1 MKHMKKSIFMLT
13 ILSGMFVSSCI
24 KDSHTN
30 PHPGYLSNQVILE
43 WNEIAY
49 QAFGG
54 EAYGHSVMASKIN
67 AMAHLAMHDALN
79 AVDPV
84 YSPYAFTG
92 RDADANPIVAAA
104 SAAHTV
110 LVSEIPEGTQFLD
123 SALQQTLS
131 AIDDGDAKNRGILL
145 GKEAGQAII
154 DARENDGSAGDPFSP
169 VPPSDVP
176 GVYQAVP
183 PFDFV
188 FAPFW
193 TDVKLFG
200 LQSKDQFRSVLHPTL
215 DSQEYAEAFNEIKEA
230 GKLISGSRT
239 ADQTA
244 TAHFWYEF
252 SEAGWNRVARVA
264 AKHKKL
270 GLWETARLFAL
281 VDMAMA
287 DAYIA
292 GWDSKFYYNLWRPYT
307 AIRNASSDGNGQTMD
322 DLQWE
327 PLMPTPP
334 VQDYP
339 STHSALGNAAAT
351 VLANILGDHT
361 PFSMN
366 SPTALPGSKPRH
378 FTSFKQAA
386 NENADSRVM
395 AGIHFR
401 FACDAGQVMGDKVG
415 QWVVDHHL
423 KPLK

>member
-1 MKHMKKSIFMLT
+1 MKKSILMLT
-13 ILSGMFVSSCI
+13 ILTGLFVASCI
-24 KDSHTN
+24 KDSHNN
-30 PHPGYLSNQVILE
+30 PRPGYLSNEVILE

-54 EAYGHSVMASKIN
+54 EAYLNSVMASKIN
-67 AMAHLAMHDALN
+67 AMVHLAMHDALN

-84 YSPYAFTG
+84 YSSYAFTG

-110 LVSEIPEGTQFLD
+110 LVHEIPDGTHFLD
-123 SALQQTLS
+123 SALQLTLA
-131 AIDDGDAKNRGILL
+131 AIADGDAKDRGILL
-145 GKEAGQAII
+145 GKDAGQAII
-154 DARENDGSAGDPFSP
+154 SARENDGSAGDPFSP

-193 TDVKLFG
+193 VDVKLFG
-200 LQSKDQFRSVLHPTL
+200 LQSKDQFRSAMHPSL
-215 DSQEYAEAFNEIKEA
+215 ESEEYTKDFNEIKET
-230 GKLISGSRT
+230 GKLTSNSRT
-239 ADQTA
+239 AKQTA
-244 TAHFWYEF
+244 FAHFWYEF

-264 AKHKKL
+264 AEKKKL

-292 GWDSKFYYNLWRPYT
+292 GWDSKFHYNLWRPYT
-307 AIRNASSDGNGQTMD
+307 AIRNAASDGNGETME

-339 STHSALGNAAAT
+339 STHAALGNAAAT
-351 VLANILGDHT
+351 VLASILGDHT

-366 SPTALPGSKPRH
+366 SPSALPGSQPRH
-378 FTSFKQAA
+378 FTGFKEAA
-386 NENADSRVM
+386 DENADSRVI

-401 FACDAGQVMGDKVG
+401 FACDAGQELGDLIGK
-415 QWVVDHHL
+415 WMVDHHL

>member
-1 MKHMKKSIFMLT
+1 MKKSIFMLT
-13 ILSGMFVSSCI
+13 ILSGMFVASCI
-24 KDSHTN
+24 KGTYTN

-43 WNEIAY
+43 WNEVAY

-67 AMAHLAMHDALN
+67 AMTHIAMHDALN
-79 AVDPV
+79 AIDPV

-92 RDADANPIVAAA
+92 HDAGADPVVAAA

-110 LVSEIPEGTQFLD
+110 LVHEIPDGVQFLD
-123 SALQQTLS
+123 SALQQSLS
-131 AIDDGDAKNRGILL
+131 AIADGDAKNRGILL

-154 DARENDGSAGDPFSP
+154 DARENDGSAGNPFSP
-169 VPPSDVP
+169 VPPSTDP

-188 FAPFW
+188 YAPYW
-193 TDVKLFG
+193 VDVKLFG
-200 LQSKDQFRSVLHPTL
+200 MQSKDQFRSVPHPTL
-215 DSQEYAEAFNEIKEA
+215 DSQEYTEAFNEIKEV
-230 GKLISGSRT
+230 GKLISDART

-270 GLWETARLFAL
+270 GLWETARLFSL
-281 VDMAMA
+281 GDRAMA

-292 GWDSKFYYNLWRPYT
+292 GWDSKFHYNLWRPYT
-307 AIRNASSDGNGQTMD
+307 AIRNAASDGNDQTMG

-339 STHSALGNAAAT
+339 STHSALGHAAAT
-351 VLANILGDHT
+351 VLENILGEHT
-361 PFSMN
+361 PFSMD
-366 SPTALPGSKPRH
+366 SPTALPGSNSRH

-401 FACDAGQVMGDKVG
+401 FACDAGQEMGDKVG
-415 QWVVDHHL
+415 QWMVDNLL
-423 KPLK
+423 KPIK